1 MRKLRM
7 KPHKS
12 IQVLKSTMLIIG
24 VLLVGCKDKNLF
36 EKVEEIEVENNESI
50 EVETHP
56 FQISE
61 VVVTADS
68 RTFPVKSV
76 ITFEVFAATETLFD
90 GPHDIAAHHQLVVAR
105 VNLSDLQGV
114 RLESTSPAI
123 LFIPEGEQIGVA
135 LQEGEATVYAH
146 FRGVQSAPLKLK
158 ILPALTSCGGINDTD
173 KNNASGACLK
183 VVKGRHGEAMN
194 KLFTSTPSRLFLNAL
209 NYTRADSAFNVG
221 KTYADGRV
229 GLGKNATAGAHF
241 GLFRQD
247 GQDATKDGTQGQ
259 YDRYCRNLAEL
270 HFLERSDW
278 RRATSPELSDL
289 YQGSGDLFENYGGFN
304 QVDYWTANQSM
315 LGQQTAFS
323 FEFFR
328 VGLKTGFI
336 FPSSRA
342 RSLAASCVSANSS
355 HP

>member
-1 MRKLRM
+1 MIN
-7 KPHKS
+7 PSS
-12 IQVLKSTMLIIG
+12 IKVLKSTMLIIG

-36 EKVEEIEVENNESI
+36 EKVEEIEVENNESL

-90 GPHDIAAHHQLVVAR
+90 GPHDIAAHHQLVGAR
-105 VNLSDLQGV
+105 ANLSDLQGV

-173 KNNASGACLK
+173 KNNSGGSCLK
-183 VVKGRHGEAMN
+183 VVKGRYAEANN
-194 KLFTSTPSRLFLNAL
+194 KLFTGTPSVPFLDTL
-209 NYTRADSAFNVG
+209 NYHQENTVDNVG
-221 KTYADGRV
+221 KTYASSLVGV
-229 GLGKNATAGAHF
+229 GLHATASALF

-247 GQDATKDGTQGQ
+247 GQDATLDGTHGQ
-259 YDRYCRNLAEL
+259 YDRYCQHLAEL
-270 HFLERSDW
+270 QFLERRDW
-278 RRATSPELSDL
+278 RRATGLELSAL
-289 YQGSGDLFENYGGFN
+289 YQGSGNLFDNHGVFN
-304 QVDYWTANQSM
+304 QVDYWTASQSM
-315 LGQQTAFS
+315 PGKQTALP
-323 FEFFR
+323 FEFFS
-328 VGLKTGFI
+328 VALKNTGFV
-336 FPSSRA
+336 FPQSRTE
-342 RSLAASCVSANSS
+342 SLAASCVSANAS